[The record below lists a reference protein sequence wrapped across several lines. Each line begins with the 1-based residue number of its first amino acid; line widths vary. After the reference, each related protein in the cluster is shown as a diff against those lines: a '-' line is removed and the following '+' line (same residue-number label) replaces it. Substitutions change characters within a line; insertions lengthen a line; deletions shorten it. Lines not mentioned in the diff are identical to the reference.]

1 MRFWSPRVLIPLLL
15 ALAAAAGWYW
25 LGRGEPVGMVKVTR
39 GSIAE
44 AVYATGAVE
53 PVTWAKVLP
62 LVRARIVEHCRC
74 EGKRVKKG
82 DVLARLDDSG
92 PQADLKQ
99 VQAKRDFAA
108 AELARQ
114 SDLFARGITTK
125 QAQER
130 AQSDLAQI
138 DRQMDSLKAR
148 LRDYLLLSP
157 ADGVVLRSDAQ
168 VGDIPATTDTLFTV
182 GEPAPLQIV
191 GEVNEEDI
199 PRIRP
204 GQRALLRNEGYAATP
219 LEATLATITPKGDA
233 AAKTFRVYFSLP
245 AETPLRIGMNVE
257 ANILIAE
264 KKDVLL
270 APSEAIR
277 DPGTPKA
284 TVFAVQGGKLR
295 ARAITTGLRGARSW
309 EVTEGVAEGE
319 VLAAPFKPEFRDGL
333 AVRQK

>member
-1 MRFWSPRVLIPLLL
+1 MMFASPRVWIPALLL
-15 ALAAAAGWYW
+15 IGAAAGWYF
-25 LGRGEPVGMVKVTR
+25 LMRGEPVGSVKVTR

-74 EGKRVKKG
+74 EGKRVRKG

-99 VQAKRDFAA
+99 VQAKRDFSA

-114 SDLFARGITTK
+114 NDLFSRGITTR

-182 GEPAPLQIV
+182 GEPAPLQVV

-204 GQRALLRNEGYAATP
+204 GQRALLRNEGFASTP
-219 LEATLATITPKGDA
+219 LEATLSTITPKGDA
-233 AAKTFRVYFSLP
+233 AAKTFRVYLALP
-245 AETPLRIGMNVE
+245 DQTPLRIGMNVE
-257 ANILIAE
+257 ANIIIAE

-284 TVFAVQGGKLR
+284 SVFAIEGGKLR
-295 ARAITTGLRGARSW
+295 ARPLTTGLRGARNW
-309 EVTEGVAEGE
+309 EVASGVSEGD
-319 VLAAPFKPEFRDGL
+319 VLAAPLKPDFRDGL
-333 AVRQK
+333 AVRPK